1 MNLFHFAV
9 IVLISIAAIIILL
22 SNVAGI
28 LEESKDVEKYSQGL
42 FLMKSIDKVIKELIT
57 EEGGAKR
64 IVTNNAGL
72 VIASD
77 SDNTIKFSLDISE
90 DFLDAGDYKEESVK
104 IIARK
109 GRIELLL
116 NYTGFVDIIGNVSTT
131 QNLFIEKINDTAI
144 RIDKR

>member
-28 LEESKDVEKYSQGL
+28 LEESKDVEKYSEGL
-42 FLMKSIDKVIKELIT
+42 FFMKSIDKVIKELIT
-57 EEGGAKR
+57 EGGGAKR

-77 SDNTIKFSLDISE
+77 SDNTIKFSLDISK
-90 DFLDAGDYKEESVK
+90 DFLDVGDYEEESVK

-144 RIDKR
+144 KIDKR